1 MKCIHNSQGKGCE
14 HADIDIAGKIC
25 YIFTYMK
32 YLQSH
37 PGIAQ
42 GELTLKGTRILVADA
57 ITMLAH
63 GYTIDELHETWPHVP
78 ITAIRGAIEEA
89 TQHLSPDAHAETV
102 LQT

>member
-1 MKCIHNSQGKGCE
+1 M
-14 HADIDIAGKIC
+14 
-25 YIFTYMK
+25 YMK

-42 GELTLKGTRILVADA
+42 GELTLKGTRIFVADA
-57 ITMLAH
+57 ITLLAH
-63 GYTIDELHETWPHVP
+63 GYTIGQLHERWPHVS

-89 TQHLSPDAHAETV
+89 TQHFYPGAHAETV